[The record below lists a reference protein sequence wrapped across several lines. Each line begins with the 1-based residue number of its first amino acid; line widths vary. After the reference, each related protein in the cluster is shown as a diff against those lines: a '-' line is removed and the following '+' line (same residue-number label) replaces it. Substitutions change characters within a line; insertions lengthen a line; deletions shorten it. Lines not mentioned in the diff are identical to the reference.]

1 MSPQRRMKAYA
12 KAEARGTSVVMI
24 LAALFLAAG
33 FIGLFG

>member
-12 KAEARGTSVVMI
+12 KAEAKGTGVVLI
-24 LAALFLAAG
+24 LAFLFLAAG